1 MQARAVSLKGFMMT
15 YLQNIFINHET
26 PYNSRVLAIGS
37 C

>member
-26 PYNSRVLAIGS
+26 PYNERVLAIG
-37 C
+37 CC